1 MKRAVTSLVLAV
13 VLGGSLATVG
23 QASVKSGATCAP
35 LGKTIIQ
42 ASLKY
47 TCIKSGKNLVWSKG
61 VKVSTP
67 VAPSPSASPTSTN
80 TFTLRGNYP
89 VATANYNAVIA
100 ELKARGSNGLGVQIY
115 TSPHF
120 NSAFINMSTYGIY
133 RAMDYWSDVYK
144 PDYKLPVF
152 FVDPKDAA
160 WFNQEFPK
168 HITDPDYLKAF
179 NTDYAVKTSNYG
191 AGDAATD
198 SVTGQN
204 YISYVYTNDYQPNFG
219 SVQIGAHEYTHDVQ
233 HAFKIWNSSTQ
244 FPCWTKEGQAM
255 FFGISLS
262 ATSLS
267 DYLNVRY
274 KYFQDNPE
282 SRTDLPQ
289 THIDWVDY
297 FTKAE
302 LNKQGCAAGGIYESG
317 ELAFEYLFSLHGKQ
331 GMIDLWKS
339 IETAPD
345 FDTAL
350 FNVFGRHKT
359 DLYKAFGDYI
369 ESQLVELRKNK
380 S

>member
-1 MKRAVTSLVLAV
+1 
-13 VLGGSLATVG
+13 
-23 QASVKSGATCAP
+23 
-35 LGKTIIQ
+35 
-42 ASLKY
+42 
-47 TCIKSGKNLVWSKG
+47 
-61 VKVSTP
+61 
-67 VAPSPSASPTSTN
+67 
-80 TFTLRGNYP
+80 
-89 VATANYNAVIA
+89 
-100 ELKARGSNGLGVQIY
+100 
-115 TSPHF
+115 
-120 NSAFINMSTYGIY
+120 
-133 RAMDYWSDVYK
+133 
-144 PDYKLPVF
+144 
-152 FVDPKDAA
+152 
-160 WFNQEFPK
+160 
-168 HITDPDYLKAF
+168 
-179 NTDYAVKTSNYG
+179 
-191 AGDAATD
+191 
-198 SVTGQN
+198 
-204 YISYVYTNDYQPNFG
+204 
-219 SVQIGAHEYTHDVQ
+219 
-233 HAFKIWNSSTQ
+233 
-244 FPCWTKEGQAM
+244 M

>member
-47 TCIKSGKNLVWSKG
+47 TCIKSGKNFVWSKG

-67 VAPSPSASPTSTN
+67 VAPSHSASPTSTN
-80 TFTLRGNYP
+80 SFTLRGSYP

-100 ELKARGSNGLGVQIY
+100 ELKARGSNGLALQIY
-115 TSPHF
+115 SSPHF
-120 NSAFINMSTYGIY
+120 NPTFINMSTYGIY

-144 PDYKLPVF
+144 PDFKLPIF
-152 FVDPKDAA
+152 FVDPRDAA
-160 WFNQEFPK
+160 WFNDEFPK
-168 HITDPDYLKAF
+168 HISDPDYLNAF
-179 NTDYAVKTSNYG
+179 NSDYASKATNYG
-191 AGDAATD
+191 AGDASTDLAT
-198 SVTGQN
+198 GHP
-204 YISYVYTNDYQPNFG
+204 YISYVYTSDYQPNFG

-233 HAFKIWNSSTQ
+233 HTFNLGKTPTQ

-262 ATSLS
+262 ATSLN

-302 LNKQGCAAGGIYESG
+302 ENKRGCAAGGIYESG

-350 FNVFGRHKT
+350 FNVFGRHRT

-369 ESQLVELRKNK
+369 ESQLVEFRKSK
-380 S
+380 